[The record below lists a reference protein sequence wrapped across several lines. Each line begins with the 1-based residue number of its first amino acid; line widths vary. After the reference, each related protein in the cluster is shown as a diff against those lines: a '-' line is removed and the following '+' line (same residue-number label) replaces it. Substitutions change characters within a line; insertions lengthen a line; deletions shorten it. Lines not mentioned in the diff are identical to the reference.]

1 VTAMSRALVYLRRI
15 AAALDRAYPPP
26 PTLPRQRVRP
36 DFSVSTVADFD
47 RGWDERIKSDPAP
60 DDAGPRPFKEEQ
72 WPS

>member
-47 RGWDERIKSDPAP
+47 RGWDERTNTNT
-60 DDAGPRPFKEEQ
+60 AGEGEPQ
-72 WPS
+72 